1 MTADV
6 PQTTPERADLIVG
19 CIGVAA
25 LEICK
30 IPDPKRRA
38 QVARNAARVLREIVS
53 NGNAT

>member
-30 IPDPKRRA
+30 IPGPETESAGCAERSTGFEGDC
-38 QVARNAARVLREIVS
+38 QQW
-53 NGNAT
+53 